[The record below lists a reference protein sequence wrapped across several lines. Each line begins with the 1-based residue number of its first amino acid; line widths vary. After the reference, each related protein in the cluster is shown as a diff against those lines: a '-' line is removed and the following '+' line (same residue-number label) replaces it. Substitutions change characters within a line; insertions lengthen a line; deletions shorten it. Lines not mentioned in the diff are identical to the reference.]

1 MEAALFAPGLG
12 YYAAGATKL
21 GPGGDFITAP
31 ERSPLFSK
39 AVAHACQGII
49 EQTPSANIL
58 ELGPG
63 RGTMA
68 RDLMQA
74 LDPKPPQYYCLERSA
89 DLRERQQETIKKALP
104 NDQDRFIWL
113 DQLPTHFEGIILA
126 NEVAD
131 CLPAARFRMADG
143 DVLESVVHLENDRF
157 IETWINPI
165 TPNFKEQVTMCPGF
179 PWHDGYTSEFMP
191 SLPAWIKSLA
201 DALHQGVI
209 ILIDYGFPA
218 REYYHLQRSM
228 GTLMCHFQH
237 HAHSDPFI
245 HVGCQDIT
253 THVNFSALAK
263 AGVDA
268 GLTLMGYGNQASFL
282 LNHGLLDYNPS
293 ADDPV
298 KAYQQRQ
305 AVMALTSPNEMGEM
319 FKVMVFSKAW
329 DTPVGAFTHF
339 DQSERL

>member
-1 MEAALFAPGLG
+1 MEAALFTPNLG
-12 YYAAGATKL
+12 YYTAGATKL

-39 AVAHACQGII
+39 AMAHACQGILNHK
-49 EQTPSANIL
+49 PGSNIL
-58 ELGPG
+58 EIGPG

-68 RDLMQA
+68 IDIMQA
-74 LDPKPPQYYCLERSA
+74 LHPKPPHYYCLERSA
-89 DLRERQQETIKKALP
+89 DLRQRQSERVHEAFPK
-104 NDQDRFIWL
+104 DHDRFTWL
-113 DQLPTHFEGIILA
+113 TQLPTAFEGIILA

-131 CLPAARFRMADG
+131 CLPAARFRMRQKH
-143 DVLESVVHLENDRF
+143 VLESVVRLEDDRF
-157 IETWINPI
+157 IEDWVTPI
-165 TPNFKEQVTMCPGF
+165 TPHFMERVTSLPGY
-179 PWHDGYTSEFMP
+179 PWTDGYTSEFMP

-201 DALHQGVI
+201 HAMQQGVI
-209 ILIDYGFPA
+209 ILIDYGFTA
-218 REYYHLQRSM
+218 REYYHPQRDM

-237 HAHSDPFI
+237 HAHTDPFI

-253 THVNFSALAK
+253 THVDFSTLAK

-268 GLTLMGYGNQASFL
+268 GLDLLGYGNQASFL
-282 LNHGLLDYNPS
+282 LNHGLLDYNAPT
-293 ADDPV
+293 DDPV

-319 FKVMVFSKAW
+319 FKVMVFGKGW
-329 DTPVGAFTHF
+329 DGPFEAFTHF